1 MNGLLLS
8 VLLHSGHTILSFWQ
22 NKTLSLHNLI
32 SAWFTLIVCM
42 GYVIVDTGM
51 YQAVH
56 GPSVRFPYEPYAS
69 AFLFYLICM
78 WPFRDLNSRDI
89 QICEVPKINGKI
101 RHFLIILLVSY
112 GFYLMVMIK
121 VAIYVFG
128 QGIGEA
134 YDSFHYDGESL
145 YKYSA
150 LESKIVWICGSLY
163 DWTSPVILIYAIYG
177 LITNHNGWT
186 LKLNTF
192 CIFLVVGIFF
202 LGCVST
208 GRRGGTF
215 FFMVRLLLVFVP
227 FWSQFPSKIKLYI
240 KAGIPWVV
248 LLFFAY
254 AVCMTLYR
262 VEDSTTE
269 SPLTSVLR
277 YLGEPY
283 PHLGN
288 AFWNKVLYYPM
299 GARLYPFI
307 VEPSSVISTAQSL
320 GDQHY
325 IWEMITGVPILN
337 YKTLY
342 GDFYVD
348 FGPYIPFLIISLY
361 SMLLKIFVKNGVVKF
376 ASYPILYY
384 YIVMASTAPLWF
396 SLRDWL
402 GFKKLLAAVITYFI
416 IKAIK

>member
-1 MNGLLLS
+1 MNGLVLS
-8 VLLHSGHTILSFWQ
+8 LILHAGHTIFSFMQ

-32 SAWFTLIVCM
+32 SLWFTIIVCM
-42 GYVIVDTGM
+42 GYVIVDTGI

-56 GPSVRFPYEPYAS
+56 GTSVRFPYEPYVLE
-69 AFLFYLICM
+69 FLFYLIFM
-78 WPFRDLNSRDI
+78 WPFRDFKSRDI
-89 QICEVPKINGKI
+89 QICDVPKINGKI
-101 RHFLIILLVSY
+101 KHFLIILLVSY
-112 GFYLMVMIK
+112 GFYLIVMIK

-134 YDSFHYDGESL
+134 YDSFHSDGESL

-186 LKLNTF
+186 LKFNSF

-227 FWSQFPSKIKLYI
+227 FWSQFHSKIKLYI

-254 AVCMTLYR
+254 AVSMTLYR

-299 GARLYPFI
+299 GARLYPFL

-320 GDQHY
+320 GDQHS

-348 FGPYIPFLIISLY
+348 FGPYIPFLIIFLY
-361 SMLLKIFVKNGVVKF
+361 SLLLKIFIKNGVVKF

-402 GFKKLLAAVITYFI
+402 GIKNLLAAVITYFI